1 LAGEAFNFGADQ
13 HLSVLEIVDRILR
26 LMDSDLEPDV
36 RNEAVNEIR
45 EQRVSAEKASEVLGW
60 RPAHSLDE
68 GLARTVDWYR
78 GYLGEDA

>member
-1 LAGEAFNFGADQ
+1 MRVN
-13 HLSVLEIVDRILR
+13 ILIEF
-26 LMDSDLEPDV
+26 L
-36 RNEAVNEIR
+36 EIR
-45 EQRVSAEKASEVLGW
+45 EQRVSADKASKVLGW